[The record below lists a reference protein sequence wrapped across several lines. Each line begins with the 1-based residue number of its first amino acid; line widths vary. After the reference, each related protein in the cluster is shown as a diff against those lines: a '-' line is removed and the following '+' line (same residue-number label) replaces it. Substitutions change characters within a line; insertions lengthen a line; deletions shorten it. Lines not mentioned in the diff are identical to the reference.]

1 MRILVIDDDGLAGAM
16 TSLVLEE
23 LGHVVLL
30 TESAAEA
37 RANLSMDP
45 AIEMIISDFNMP
57 DTSGLELFRQLRQ
70 NRVTLP
76 FILLTGDDPDTLRAL
91 EPGLDACVLKDDT
104 LETSLAQAIAQI
116 LERPTL

>member
-23 LGHVVLL
+23 LGHVVVL

-37 RANLSMDP
+37 LATLALDP
-45 AIEMIISDFNMP
+45 AIQMIVSDFNMP
-57 DTSGLELFRQLRQ
+57 DTSGLELLRQLRA
-70 NRVTLP
+70 NGVTLP
-76 FILLTGDDPDTLRAL
+76 FLLLTGDDPATLRAL

-104 LETSLAQAIAQI
+104 LETSLALAIAQI
-116 LERPTL
+116 LARPTL